1 MREVIRKY
9 IEKIGES
16 KDTAKME
23 ILGDMLEELIYDLKE
38 AHHEEYEK
46 YKSELYELAFGK
58 KISKEIAEKW
68 VNEMKPVGEHWA
80 MEQTTAAMNSLGYS
94 FDPVDFY
101 VVSNMM
107 VNDYNDLVK
116 DDEELALK
124 LAHDWLSDVDAK
136 EDKLY
141 CYWKHIVKK

>member
-1 MREVIRKY
+1 MIRKY

-46 YKSELYELAFGK
+46 YKSELYELAYGK
-58 KISKEIAEKW
+58 KISEEIAKKW
-68 VNEMKPVGEHWA
+68 VSEMKPVGEHWT

-94 FDPVDFY
+94 FDPVDFFTT
-101 VVSNMM
+101 SNMIY
-107 VNDYNDLVK
+107 NDYNDLVK
-116 DDEELALK
+116 DNEELALK
-124 LAHDWLSDVDAK
+124 MAHDWLSDVDAK